1 MSAGISKTLNFDRGD
16 LLQNRAS
23 GIKASVDVLFSNA
36 YSLTK
41 KHKQANKST
50 TSQLPQINLEC
61 FGAGCLGTSG
71 SYTVGNPGLCTP
83 F

>member
-23 GIKASVDVLFSNA
+23 GIKASVDVHFSNT

-41 KHKQANKST
+41 KLANKGT
-50 TSQLPQINLEC
+50 TNQLPQINLEC
-61 FGAGCLGTSG
+61 LGVGCPGTWLWQLHSW
-71 SYTVGNPGLCTP
+71 
-83 F
+83 

>member
-23 GIKASVDVLFSNA
+23 GVKASVDVLFSNA

-41 KHKQANKST
+41 KHK
-50 TSQLPQINLEC
+50 
-61 FGAGCLGTSG
+61 
-71 SYTVGNPGLCTP
+71 
-83 F
+83 